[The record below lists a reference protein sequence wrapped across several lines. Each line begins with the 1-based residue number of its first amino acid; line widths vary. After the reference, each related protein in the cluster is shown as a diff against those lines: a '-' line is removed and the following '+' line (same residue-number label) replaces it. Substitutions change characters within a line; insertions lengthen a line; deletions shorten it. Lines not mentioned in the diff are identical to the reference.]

1 MDCALYL
8 DTRPLSPGSD
18 KRRLVNASGIIPR
31 YNSDMKCLLCT
42 SPLSRYLRKN
52 GYWIYRC
59 PVCHLCETDLK
70 KDYEKFVKE
79 FYSEGYYEGDPTRS
93 AYADYEHDKPLIVA
107 NMRKFLSFFNG
118 DHTHRKLLDV
128 GCAFGYFVE
137 LALSQ
142 GYDAYGLDPSSF
154 AVGKAKELVGKSR
167 IIEGTIEHTTYP
179 KASFDVITLFDVFEH
194 LQDPLADMKKLAT
207 VLKSDGV
214 IIIATG
220 DTKSLAAQVMKRRW
234 TFFIPPRARRLRV
247 FFPAARQGPVARRD
261 SRPIRALPRERT
273 RARSRQRAQ
282 PHAPASDRAR
292 LDPRNRPG
300 VRRPGR
306 AGAL

>member
-1 MDCALYL
+1 M
-8 DTRPLSPGSD
+8 
-18 KRRLVNASGIIPR
+18 
-31 YNSDMKCLLCT
+31 
-42 SPLSRYLRKN
+42 
-52 GYWIYRC
+52 
-59 PVCHLCETDLK
+59 K

-234 TFFIPPRARRLRV
+234 TFFIPPQHV
-247 FFPAARQGPVARRD
+247 FFFHRKNVTTLLHKAGL
-261 SRPIRALPRERT
+261 RPIKWHRVGKWLSLGYILHLART
-273 RARSRQRAQ
+273 TGESKLADWLYTFIRKTPLMRFPLYIPMKDNMVLLAKK
-282 PHAPASDRAR
+282 
-292 LDPRNRPG
+292 L
-300 VRRPGR
+300 
-306 AGAL
+306 